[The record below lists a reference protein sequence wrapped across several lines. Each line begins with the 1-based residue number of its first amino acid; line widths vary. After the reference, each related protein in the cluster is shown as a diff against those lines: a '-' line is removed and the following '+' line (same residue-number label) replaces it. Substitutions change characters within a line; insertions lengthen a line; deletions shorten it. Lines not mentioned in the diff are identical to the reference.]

1 MCISLM
7 NLSVV
12 LGLHVIIV
20 ILGKT
25 VIHVRIFMVIESNV
39 TNSFSFV
46 VILVIDGAVV
56 LPGGRFSL
64 TNLGNEGS
72 QSIINELRFHVF
84 IDIHITNRVNSL

>member
-1 MCISLM
+1 MH
-7 NLSVV
+7 LSVV

-25 VIHVRIFMVIESNV
+25 VIHVRIFMIESNV

-72 QSIINELRFHVF
+72 QSIINKLRFHVF